1 MKTVTIDEMTI
12 GAGKPKVIIPVV
24 GQNEAEILAKA
35 KEAHDLGCD
44 FIEWRIDFFEE
55 VLVPGAVAVL
65 SKKVKAESHLPL
77 LITFR
82 SQREGGERELDDA
95 GYLKL
100 YQDVLANGT
109 LDLIDVEL
117 FMPAENVEALVN
129 LAHQQG
135 VKVIMCNHDFDAT
148 PAQQEIVKRLTMMEE
163 KGADIAKIAV
173 MPNSAKDVLTLLAAT
188 EERHAQAD
196 IPLITMS
203 MGQLGMVSRLCG
215 EVFGSS
221 ASFGAAG
228 QGSAP
233 GQAPV
238 GQLQDVL
245 SLLSLNK

>member
-1 MKTVTIDEMTI
+1 MRTVTIADLTI
-12 GAGKPKVIIPVV
+12 GVGKPKVIIPVV
-24 GQNEAEILAKA
+24 GRDEAEILTKA

-44 FIEWRIDFFEE
+44 FIEWRIDFFTD
-55 VLVPGAVAVL
+55 VLVPGAVAAL
-65 SKKVKAESHLPL
+65 SKKVKAASQLPL
-77 LITFR
+77 LVTFR

-95 GYLKL
+95 GYFKL
-100 YQDVLANGT
+100 YQDILINGT

-117 FMPAENVEALVN
+117 FMPAENVATLVA

-135 VKVIMCNHDFDAT
+135 VKVIMCNHDFDVT
-148 PAQQEIVKRLTMMEE
+148 PAQSEIVKRLTMMEE

-188 EERHAQAD
+188 EERHNQAE

-221 ASFGAAG
+221 ASFGAAD

-238 GQLQDVL
+238 GQLQEVL
-245 SLLSLNK
+245 ALLSLNK